1 MVPKNRLGFARN
13 DILPINETPRQVGEF
28 FCKKCKNRIW
38 NLFSYVLEERRHSH
52 TETELRYKLNIVSFK
67 L

>member
-1 MVPKNRLGFARN
+1 MSGSSFV
-13 DILPINETPRQVGEF
+13 
-28 FCKKCKNRIW
+28 KKRKNRIW

>member
-1 MVPKNRLGFARN
+1 MK
-13 DILPINETPRQVGEF
+13 LPDMSGSSFV
-28 FCKKCKNRIW
+28 KKRKNRIW